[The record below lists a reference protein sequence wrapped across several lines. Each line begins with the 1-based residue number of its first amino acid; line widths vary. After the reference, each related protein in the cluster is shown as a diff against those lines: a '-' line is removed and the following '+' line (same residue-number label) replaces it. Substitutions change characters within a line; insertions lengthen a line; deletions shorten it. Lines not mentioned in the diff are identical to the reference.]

1 MKKMKLSRLAK
12 IIGGELTCD
21 GEREV
26 RGLGS
31 IESAGPDEVT
41 FLTNAR
47 YERYMKDA
55 QAAAVIVGRDYAG
68 AGERLI
74 RCEDAYF
81 AFRDAM
87 VAFYG
92 FRQPWFEGVDP
103 RASVDPSA
111 SLGEGVRVAAFAA
124 IAPGVRI
131 GAGTAVYPN
140 VVVGPDCRIGRDCV
154 IYPNVTLYDGT
165 VLGDRVRIHAGTSIG
180 QDGFGFATH
189 AGRHHKI
196 PEAGCVVL
204 EDDVEIG
211 ACCAI
216 ERATLGAT
224 IIGAGTKFADLITIG
239 HGTEMG
245 RHCLMVSQSGIAG
258 STHVGN
264 YCVFAAQS
272 GLVGHIRIGDGVQVA
287 AQSGVTN
294 DVPPGQQVLGS
305 PATPLADARRSM
317 VITSRLPQ
325 MRSALRK
332 LAKEV
337 AELKRRLGPEE
348 DAPGADAQ
356 GPEEA

>member
-1 MKKMKLSRLAK
+1 M
-12 IIGGELTCD
+12 
-21 GEREV
+21 
-26 RGLGS
+26 
-31 IESAGPDEVT
+31 
-41 FLTNAR
+41 
-47 YERYMKDA
+47 
-55 QAAAVIVGRDYAG
+55 
-68 AGERLI
+68 
-74 RCEDAYF
+74 
-81 AFRDAM
+81 
-87 VAFYG
+87 
-92 FRQPWFEGVDP
+92 
-103 RASVDPSA
+103 
-111 SLGEGVRVAAFAA
+111 
-124 IAPGVRI
+124 
-131 GAGTAVYPN
+131 
-140 VVVGPDCRIGRDCV
+140 
-154 IYPNVTLYDGT
+154 
-165 VLGDRVRIHAGTSIG
+165 
-180 QDGFGFATH
+180 
-189 AGRHHKI
+189 
-196 PEAGCVVL
+196 
-204 EDDVEIG
+204 
-211 ACCAI
+211 
-216 ERATLGAT
+216 
-224 IIGAGTKFADLITIG
+224 FADLITIG